1 MMKSMKFR
9 NIIAKS
15 VMLLTAALAV
25 WSCYDIT
32 DTQKE
37 WLDKGEKIYV
47 GKIDSMYVRS
57 GMKRVEIVGN
67 SKYLRTAVKCEVAY
81 NDQKLEY
88 AINDIVKDNGKVSI
102 IIENLEK
109 GMYYF
114 DVTTFDDEG
123 NCSITEEVFGTVYG
137 EEDLLTETP
146 RRISSMT
153 ELWDG
158 SLEIK
163 WNDTQVDYFVVKYE
177 DKEGVFQTIELP
189 STEKVTTIKSW
200 KREGKIYVSTFILKN
215 ENDLDYLELN
225 PLEYDLPGMPKQS
238 IPRFTGGSKMYLGPV
253 NDWELDESFTMEIMA
268 RYNEFAGGDQCL
280 ISWEWGGVGMMLR
293 SSGANL
299 QFYISDTGK
308 GWNRGGQL
316 NSLKLNQWYHIA
328 ITYKRNDAIELYV
341 DGQLIGRS
349 ACNAINR
356 HQNAVFQIGT
366 SPEYSSRYMRGDIR
380 HVVVWDVV
388 RTAEQIKSDMNHEF
402 PLDEPGLKA
411 YWPLT
416 VNYGASFPDM
426 TGNWIAEFTNVTW
439 NEEK

>member
-189 STEKVTTIKSW
+189 STE
-200 KREGKIYVSTFILKN
+200 
-215 ENDLDYLELN
+215 
-225 PLEYDLPGMPKQS
+225 
-238 IPRFTGGSKMYLGPV
+238 
-253 NDWELDESFTMEIMA
+253 
-268 RYNEFAGGDQCL
+268 
-280 ISWEWGGVGMMLR
+280 
-293 SSGANL
+293 
-299 QFYISDTGK
+299 
-308 GWNRGGQL
+308 
-316 NSLKLNQWYHIA
+316 
-328 ITYKRNDAIELYV
+328 
-341 DGQLIGRS
+341 
-349 ACNAINR
+349 
-356 HQNAVFQIGT
+356 
-366 SPEYSSRYMRGDIR
+366 
-380 HVVVWDVV
+380 
-388 RTAEQIKSDMNHEF
+388 
-402 PLDEPGLKA
+402 
-411 YWPLT
+411 
-416 VNYGASFPDM
+416 
-426 TGNWIAEFTNVTW
+426 
-439 NEEK
+439 